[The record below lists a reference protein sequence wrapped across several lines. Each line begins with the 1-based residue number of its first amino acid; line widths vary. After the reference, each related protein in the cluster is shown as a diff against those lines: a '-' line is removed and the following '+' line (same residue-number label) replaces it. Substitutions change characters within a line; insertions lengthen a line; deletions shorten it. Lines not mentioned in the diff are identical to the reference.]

1 MIHALTVID
10 TIILAM
16 TALVMCICSFKVLSE
31 PDFERE
37 RNNFTIVFFMVGII
51 GIVLG
56 IGLLW
61 V

>member
-10 TIILAM
+10 TILLVM
-16 TALVMCICSFKVLSE
+16 TALVMCMCSFKVLSE

-37 RNNFTIVFFMVGII
+37 RNDFTIVFFIVGII